1 MTKTVKLDLD
11 KGRGSIWIEADE
23 PPEESSVGR
32 GQVALGTEV
41 AATLASAFEQFTEIF
56 QIAQDRVSKVAT
68 EAQETSIEIAAS
80 LTTKGNLII
89 VKGEANA
96 SIKVTMKWAKPANTQ
111 TLGSV
116 TAQGQAPSQ

>member
-56 QIAQDRVSKVAT
+56 QIAQDRVSKAAT

-111 TLGSV
+111 TQGSV
-116 TAQGQAPSQ
+116 TAQG